1 MLVRAV
7 LAFLALPCVV
17 AFAVPAAFVW
27 SSGLRPAAL
36 LEAVQSPGRL
46 LGLILFTV
54 GVAVL
59 LVCVRDF
66 HVAGKGTLAP
76 WAPPRHLVKI
86 GLYRWSRN
94 PMYVGVLMILA
105 GWALAFQLRALWI
118 YAAAVMTAFHL
129 RVVIHE
135 EPFLERTH
143 GDAWLRY
150 KASVP
155 RWIGT
160 RR

>member
-1 MLVRAV
+1 MLLRAV
-7 LAFLALPCVV
+7 LAFLALPGVV

-27 SSGLRPAAL
+27 NGGLRPAAL
-36 LEAVQSPGRL
+36 FEAVPSPGRL

-54 GVAVL
+54 GLAVL

-66 HVAGKGTLAP
+66 YVAGKGTLAP
-76 WAPPRHLVKI
+76 WAPPRHLVKV

-155 RWIGT
+155 RWIG
-160 RR
+160 R